1 MSDTQ
6 NEPLPGEKAIKVKK
20 AGPILLGADRYDIFE
35 KGQKAIR
42 EFVEE
47 LFRFLIDFPGMM
59 YLVFILTIIVA
70 GENRDKELM
79 LEELAVLMNTS
90 QYTVEIQH
98 RWVIKHLGEE
108 YKHLP
113 YPVVFEPESTRLS
126 KGKLK
131 VYWNDKADIPDS
143 ENPGGTKKAR
153 TSYVASEAMVKELTA
168 TYSAVSRSWHRLLC
182 DILMRAFGK
191 SGK

>member
-6 NEPLPGEKAIKVKK
+6 NEPLPGEKAIKLKK

-90 QYTVEIQH
+90 QYTVEIQ
-98 RWVIKHLGEE
+98 
-108 YKHLP
+108 
-113 YPVVFEPESTRLS
+113 
-126 KGKLK
+126 
-131 VYWNDKADIPDS
+131 A
-143 ENPGGTKKAR
+143 
-153 TSYVASEAMVKELTA
+153 TA
-168 TYSAVSRSWHRLLC
+168 TRSGTSTAKATSIRPAKVSSPVGRGR
-182 DILMRAFGK
+182 
-191 SGK
+191 

>member
-70 GENRDKELM
+70 GENRDKESSVRGSM
-79 LEELAVLMNTS
+79 ECGWQWGV
-90 QYTVEIQH
+90 YTQ
-98 RWVIKHLGEE
+98 
-108 YKHLP
+108 
-113 YPVVFEPESTRLS
+113 
-126 KGKLK
+126 
-131 VYWNDKADIPDS
+131 
-143 ENPGGTKKAR
+143 
-153 TSYVASEAMVKELTA
+153 
-168 TYSAVSRSWHRLLC
+168 SRVGLISNF
-182 DILMRAFGK
+182 I
-191 SGK
+191 